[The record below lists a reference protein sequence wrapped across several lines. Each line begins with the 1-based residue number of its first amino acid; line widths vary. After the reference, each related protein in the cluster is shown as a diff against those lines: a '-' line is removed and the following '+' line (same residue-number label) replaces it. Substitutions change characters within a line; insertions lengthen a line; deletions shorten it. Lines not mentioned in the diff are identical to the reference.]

1 MEDEKMNIKM
11 FILWGYG
18 GWSYPGSE
26 EINTQELNRVMKY
39 LERTL
44 QKYSRTDRIH
54 VILSDSVQARRIQ
67 DIVKDHPSIIIDI
80 PVLKEEAKTYHEKVH
95 AFIDEIYYSNIEP
108 DPPSILIV
116 VVEHDAEHHQT
127 RKSIYN
133 QIMTLY
139 GSDIS
144 NWYISDQPLP
154 ESEFIIPGT
163 RRGGTRKKKNKNK
176 NKKKTAKHK

>member
-1 MEDEKMNIKM
+1 MEEKMNIKM

-26 EINTQELNRVMKY
+26 ERNTQELNRVMKY

-44 QKYSRTDRIH
+44 QKYATTDRIH
-54 VILSDSVQARRIQ
+54 IILSDNEQSRRIQ
-67 DIVKDHPSIIIDI
+67 DILKDHPSIIVDI
-80 PVLKEEAKTYHEKVH
+80 PVLKEETMSYHEKVH
-95 AFIDEIYYSNIEP
+95 AFIDEVYYSNIEP

-116 VVEHDAEHHQT
+116 IVEHDAEHHQT

-133 QIMTLY
+133 QIMLLY

-144 NWYISDQPLP
+144 NWYTADQPLP

-163 RRGGTRKKKNKNK
+163 RSGGTRKK
-176 NKKKTAKHK
+176 NKKKKKKKKTIKLK

>member
-1 MEDEKMNIKM
+1 
-11 FILWGYG
+11 
-18 GWSYPGSE
+18 
-26 EINTQELNRVMKY
+26 MKY

-44 QKYSRTDRIH
+44 QKYSRTNRIH

-67 DIVKDHPSIIIDI
+67 DIFKDHPSIIIDI
-80 PVLKEEAKTYHEKVH
+80 PFLKEEEANMTYHEKVH

-116 VVEHDAEHHQT
+116 VAEHDTEHHQT
-127 RKSIYN
+127 RNSIYN

-144 NWYISDQPLP
+144 NWYIADQPLP

-163 RRGGTRKKKNKNK
+163 RRGGTRKKIKKN
-176 NKKKTAKHK
+176 KKTAKHK

>member
-1 MEDEKMNIKM
+1 
-11 FILWGYG
+11 
-18 GWSYPGSE
+18 
-26 EINTQELNRVMKY
+26 MKY

-67 DIVKDHPSIIIDI
+67 DIFKDHPSIIIDI

-144 NWYISDQPLP
+144 NWYIADQPLP

-163 RRGGTRKKKNKNK
+163 RRGGTRKNK
-176 NKKKTAKHK
+176 NKKKKKTIKLK